1 MNGFNGKILRVNLS
15 NATTSVD
22 EPEESFYRYYLG
34 GRALIS
40 YFLLKEMPRGADPLG
55 PDNRLIFATGPLTGL
70 PVAGSGRNSV
80 GAKSPLTGFYG
91 DGEVGGYWG
100 AELKHAGYDAII
112 IEGKATKPVY
122 LSIVDGQAE
131 IKDAS
136 HLWGK
141 NTADVDKALK
151 EEMGDR
157 NVRVAQIGPAGENL
171 VRYACV
177 INDIRHACGRCG
189 MGAVMGSKNLKAIAV
204 RGKQPAELADAEA
217 FTAIARR
224 FRDTFRD
231 SKSMASMSAHG
242 TAGNFAAFN
251 KIGALPTRNFQ
262 EGFFEGGD
270 KIAGEAI
277 EAGALKKRESCYGC
291 PVQCKPVVSVGGQ
304 YNVDPV
310 YGGPE
315 FETQAALGSLCGV
328 DNLEAMLKGNELC
341 NAYGLDTISTGVTI
355 AFAMECFERGI
366 LTKEDTGGLELGF
379 GHAEAM
385 VQLIEMIARR
395 EGFGNV
401 LAEGSA
407 RASQTIGKGAEAYAM
422 HVKRQELPM
431 HDPRWKPGLGLGY
444 AISPTG
450 ADHNHN
456 IHDNSF
462 QKRISF
468 DLNSLGVIQPVP
480 RDDLGPAK
488 VRLLLYGS
496 TWKHVWDCLVMCN
509 FIEFNTHQVVD
520 LVRAA
525 TGWPVTLFE
534 LMKVGERAIQMTRA
548 FNIREGMPLED
559 DVLPERFFNTPFPA
573 GPLEGLVIDK
583 ESMSKAR
590 DIYYDMAGWDRVNG
604 MPTLGKLQE
613 LGIEWISDA

>member
-1 MNGFNGKILRVNLS
+1 
-15 NATTSVD
+15 
-22 EPEESFYRYYLG
+22 
-34 GRALIS
+34 
-40 YFLLKEMPRGADPLG
+40 
-55 PDNRLIFATGPLTGL
+55 
-70 PVAGSGRNSV
+70 
-80 GAKSPLTGFYG
+80 
-91 DGEVGGYWG
+91 
-100 AELKHAGYDAII
+100 
-112 IEGKATKPVY
+112 
-122 LSIVDGQAE
+122 VDGQAE
-131 IKDAS
+131 IKDATD
-136 HLWGK
+136 LWGK
-141 NTADVDKALK
+141 NTADVDKSIK
-151 EEMGDR
+151 QEMGDR

-177 INDIRHACGRCG
+177 INDIRHACGRSG

-204 RGKQPAELADAEA
+204 RGKQPVELADAETIA
-217 FTAIARR
+217 SIARR

-251 KIGALPTRNFQ
+251 RVGSLPTRNFR
-262 EGFFEGGD
+262 EGVFEGTD
-270 KIAGEAI
+270 KISGDAI

-291 PVQCKPVVSVGGQ
+291 PVQCKPVVSVGGK

-328 DNLEAMLKGNELC
+328 DNLEAILKGNELC

-407 RASQTIGKGAEAYAM
+407 RAAQSIGKGAEAFAM
-422 HVKRQELPM
+422 HVKRQEIPM

-444 AISPTG
+444 AVSPTG

-456 IHDNSF
+456 IHDNSY
-462 QKRISF
+462 QKRIGF

-548 FNIREGMPLED
+548 FNILQGMSPDED
-559 DVLPERFFNTPFPA
+559 RLPERFFDTPFPA
-573 GPLEGLVIDK
+573 GPLEGTKIDK
-583 ESMSKAR
+583 EAMAQAR
-590 DIYYDMAGWDRVNG
+590 EIYYDMAGWDRVSG
-604 MPTLGKLQE
+604 MPTSGRLQE
-613 LGIEWISDA
+613 LSIEWVSGV